1 MTAGRQLWRR
11 EQRDARRHYV
21 AALTTAE
28 RHHLHRQ
35 LALQVLP
42 HLGAP
47 GVLGAYAAVGSELDV
62 DLTIQAAMAAGWQI
76 ALPRA
81 RPAAPLRFHLFHGD
95 PASLVPGSYRIP
107 EPAAA
112 AAEVRPDVLLVPL
125 LAADCHGNRLGQGGG
140 HYDRTLAKLRASG
153 RVLAIAIA
161 WDMQIVPD
169 IVSESWDQ
177 RVDAIAT
184 PTRFLLTGAGAI
196 RPPHIAD

>member
-1 MTAGRQLWRR
+1 MTVARQAYRR
-11 EQRDARRHYV
+11 ERRDARRHYV
-21 AALTTAE
+21 ASLTAAA
-28 RHHLHRQ
+28 RHHLQLQ
-35 LALQVLP
+35 LAAQVLP

-62 DLTIQAAMAAGWQI
+62 DLLIQGAMAAGWQV

-81 RPAAPLRFHLFHGD
+81 RPAAPLRFHLFQGD
-95 PASLVPGSYRIP
+95 PASLVPGSYHIP
-107 EPAAA
+107 EPAADT
-112 AAEVRPDVLLVPL
+112 AEVWPDVLLVPL
-125 LAADCHGNRLGQGGG
+125 LAADRHGHRLGQGGG

-153 RVLAIAIA
+153 RILAIAVA

-169 IVSESWDQ
+169 IVAESWDQ

-196 RPPHIAD
+196 HPLVAP